1 MEDHSGHGGHQMPSG
16 PTCKMN
22 MLFNW
27 QVEDTCVVFQWWHIS
42 GPWSLLTSC
51 IAVFIIAAFYEWIRA
66 YAAALE
72 SNWQQSALF
81 QRNGNSQSNEE
92 EQEQE
97 NVVYAYQQYTRL
109 LSNKRELA
117 RSAIYAILVGIS
129 FWLMLVFM
137 TYNGYLMIA
146 TVLGAGFGHYF
157 FGNGKLGVNKSIQC
171 H

>member
-1 MEDHSGHGGHQMPSG
+1 
-16 PTCKMN
+16 

-42 GPWSLLTSC
+42 GPWSLLISC
-51 IAVFIIAAFYEWIRA
+51 IAIFIIAAFYEWIRA

-109 LSNKRELA
+109 HCIYIAFFFFTKQFKVDYQIREN
-117 RSAIYAILVGIS
+117 
-129 FWLMLVFM
+129 WLDQLFMLF
-137 TYNGYLMIA
+137 
-146 TVLGAGFGHYF
+146 
-157 FGNGKLGVNKSIQC
+157 
-171 H
+171 